1 MILEGKQNRTH
12 CCYLEVL
19 VPAYT
24 GMLCG
29 EANATYHTKEGISF
43 KTAGT
48 EEC

>member
-1 MILEGKQNRTH
+1 MILEEKQNRTH
-12 CCYLEVL
+12 CSHLEVS

-24 GMLCG
+24 GVLCS
-29 EANATYHTKEGISF
+29 EANAICHTKEGISF